1 MFPGFKIISCRLCNS
16 GESFRVK
23 TKAFEE
29 LKMRKALSYSY
40 IIDDQETF
48 YRDVSEEPGY
58 PLKNM
63 WLTEGTKCVKSREKN
78 EVLFI

>member
-1 MFPGFKIISCRLCNS
+1 
-16 GESFRVK
+16 
-23 TKAFEE
+23 
-29 LKMRKALSYSY
+29 MRKALSYSY

-63 WLTEGTKCVKSREKN
+63 WLTEGTKYVKSREKN

>member
-1 MFPGFKIISCRLCNS
+1 
-16 GESFRVK
+16 
-23 TKAFEE
+23 
-29 LKMRKALSYSY
+29 MRKALSYSY

-58 PLKNM
+58 PPKNM